1 LGSSVKDAT
10 RAPAGTDGSK
20 VRSLRIITKHREE
33 MRRFG
38 RRFWL
43 RNLRGI
49 TKEGLRPI
57 HLNGMEPIYIRPGE
71 SDLEVVHEVFF
82 ARHYDIRSE
91 AVRDR
96 VARRYAEI
104 VGAGKLPIIIDA
116 GANIGASTIWFARQ
130 YPQARIAAVE
140 PDPGNLGMLR
150 RNIRPYGNCS
160 IIDAAIGAEPGFVS
174 LSNSGEQL
182 AWSVQTTRSS
192 AGVPVVTLDD
202 AFKSS
207 GGDEP
212 FIVKIDIEGFE
223 RDLFASNLAW
233 LDRTYVVFVEP
244 HDWMFPGERPSGPLQ
259 RAMAN
264 HSFELFIAG
273 DNLVYVRT

>member
-1 LGSSVKDAT
+1 
-10 RAPAGTDGSK
+10 
-20 VRSLRIITKHREE
+20 VRSFRIIAKHREE

-49 TKEGLRPI
+49 TRQGLKPI
-57 HLNGMEPIYIRPGE
+57 YLNGMAPIYIRPGE

-82 ARHYDIRSE
+82 ARHFDIKPE
-91 AVRDR
+91 AVRNR
-96 VARRYAEI
+96 IRGRYTEI
-104 VGAGKLPIIIDA
+104 IGSGKLPIIIDA

-140 PDPGNLGMLR
+140 PDPGNLAMLK
-150 RNIRPYGNCS
+150 RNIGPYSNCS
-160 IIDAAIGAEPGFVS
+160 IVDAAIGAEPGFAS

-192 AGVPVVTLDD
+192 AGVPVVTVDD

-223 RDLFASNLAW
+223 RDLFASNLDW

-259 RAMAN
+259 QAMARRP
-264 HSFELFIAG
+264 FELFIVG
-273 DNLVYVRT
+273 DNLAYVRT

>member
-1 LGSSVKDAT
+1 MLLE
-10 RAPAGTDGSK
+10 RRPEPGSK
-20 VRSLRIITKHREE
+20 VHTLRIIAKHREE

-49 TKEGLRPI
+49 TKQGLRPI
-57 HLNGMEPIYIRPGE
+57 YLNGMAPIYIRPGE
-71 SDLEVVHEVFF
+71 SDLDVVHEVFF
-82 ARHYDIRSE
+82 AKHYDIQQE
-91 AVRDR
+91 AVRNR
-96 VARRYAEI
+96 VRRRYAEI
-104 VGAGKLPIIIDA
+104 VDGGKIPIIIDA
-116 GANIGASTIWFARQ
+116 GANIGASTIWFSRQ

-140 PDPGNLGMLR
+140 PDPGNLAMLR

-160 IIDAAIGAEPGFVS
+160 IIDAAIGAEAGFAS

-192 AGVPVVTLDD
+192 AGVPVVTIDD
-202 AFKSS
+202 AFKASR
-207 GGDEP
+207 GDEP
-212 FIVKIDIEGFE
+212 FIVKVDIEGFE
-223 RDLFASNLAW
+223 RDLFASNLDW

-259 RAMAN
+259 RAMARQP
-264 HSFELFIAG
+264 FELLIAG